1 VLPSGWGDWNIMKL
15 RDLFSDDVTID
26 PQAEAVA
33 DAGATGVAGATEVT
47 GLAVDSRAVKPGDV
61 FFALA
66 GHKTDGT
73 RFIDAATSSGAV
85 AIVGDH
91 PPPGALRVPFVT
103 TPNPRRAL
111 ALAAARFYPRQP
123 ATIAAVTGTSGKTSV
138 AAFARQIWQRLGH
151 ASASIGTIGLV
162 SPKRT
167 IYGSLTTPDP
177 IALHRQLDEIAADGV
192 THLALEASSHGL
204 DQYRLDGV
212 RIVAGGFTNLSRDHM
227 DYHFDVAHYLAAK
240 LRLFGDLVAADGAAV
255 ISADHDCSQAVI
267 EAARARG
274 LRIVAVGRKGDGA
287 GEGVRLVEAEIDGFA
302 QKLRLAHR
310 GREYSLRLPLVGE
323 FQIENALVAAGLAI
337 GTGSE
342 ADQVFAAL
350 EHVEGAKGRLER
362 VAERNGAPIFV
373 DYAHKPDALAKALQA
388 LRPYAKR
395 RLVVVFG
402 AGGDRDV
409 GKRPLMGAIAVE
421 NADSVIVT
429 DDNPR
434 SENPDQI
441 RAAILSHA
449 NGAKEIGD
457 RAEAIRTAIAGL
469 QPGDALLIAGKGH
482 ETGQIVG
489 DRVLP
494 FSDHDAV
501 ASALAPRVA

>member
-1 VLPSGWGDWNIMKL
+1 VPQWITSFGNGALARRPDWKTMKL
-15 RDLFSDDVTID
+15 RDLFSDDATID
-26 PQAEAVA
+26 PQAEAAV
-33 DAGATGVAGATEVT
+33 VT
-47 GLAVDSRAVKPGDV
+47 GIAVDSRAVKPGDL

-66 GHKTDGT
+66 GSKTDGA
-73 RFIDAATSSGAV
+73 RFIDSAIASGAV
-85 AIVGDH
+85 AVAGDH
-91 PPPGALRVPFVT
+91 PPQGDRRVPFVS

-111 ALAAARFYPRQP
+111 ALAAAKFYPRQP
-123 ATIAAVTGTSGKTSV
+123 AIIAAVTGTSGKTSV
-138 AAFARQIWQRLGH
+138 AAFTRQIWQRLGH
-151 ASASIGTIGLV
+151 ESASIGTIGLV

-177 IALHRQLDEIAADGV
+177 IALHRQLDEIAGEGV

-212 RIVAGGFTNLSRDHM
+212 RIGAGGFTNLSRDHM
-227 DYHFDVAHYLAAK
+227 DYHPDVAHYLAAK
-240 LRLFGDLVAADGAAV
+240 LRLFRDLVAADGVAV
-255 ISADHDCSQAVI
+255 ICADHDCSLAVI
-267 EAARARG
+267 DAARARG
-274 LRIVAVGRKGDGA
+274 LRIVAVGRKGNGA
-287 GEGVRLVEAEIDGFA
+287 GEGIGLMEADIDGFA
-302 QKLRLAHR
+302 QKLTLEHR
-310 GREYSLRLPLVGE
+310 GRRHAVRLPLVGE

-342 ADQVFAAL
+342 PKAVFAEL
-350 EHVEGAKGRLER
+350 ELLEGAKGRLER

-395 RLVVVFG
+395 KLVVVFG
-402 AGGDRDV
+402 AGGDRDA
-409 GKRPLMGAIAVE
+409 GKRPLMGAIATE

-434 SENPDQI
+434 SENPELI
-441 RAAILSHA
+441 RAAILSA
-449 NGAKEIGD
+449 AKGATDIGD

-489 DRVLP
+489 DRTLP